1 MDIEE
6 AKKIIQDKI
15 QAEEGVREVRK
26 RIKTYIHQD
35 AREGF
40 TETFKPLIE
49 TSEKVKES
57 VDSHQNKL
65 IKQLQENQLALTQGF
80 EGNRKAITS
89 GFDKMDEVKKWDLEQ
104 LPGYEAIE
112 EEPEKEEEDETIEE
126 EEEYEEEKIKKLEK
140 QIEVTTKLRDN
151 YYGLALSTDK
161 EEAEENFKQRAR
173 IENEKIKKMKE
184 DLEKMKT
191 NLMEKKEKEIE
202 KEPVTITDKKIEEQ
216 LNKNLVNTETSEI
229 LKQLN
234 LDLSYSYINKD
245 KQKFLKDFDVALKVK
260 ADLGKKT
267 KNYTKEKKDSVS
279 GIVKRVYHPPKKG
292 SKASN
297 KTQKLIA
304 AHNIL
309 SIYVA
314 NMREVAAYKEITGT
328 GIIHFNNPQ
337 QLVSRLELLA
347 GSIIAGNNG
356 VKQEFSQI
364 AHLLHQLK
372 IITKKTLN
380 DLLKKYILLK

>member
-1 MDIEE
+1 MNIEE

-15 QAEEGVREVRK
+15 QADEGAREVRK
-26 RIKTYIHQD
+26 NIKSYVHQKQD

-40 TETFKPLIE
+40 TEPFKPLIE

-57 VDSHQNKL
+57 VDTQQNKL
-65 IKQLQENQLALTQGF
+65 IKQLQENQLALTKGL

-89 GFDKMDEVKKWDLEQ
+89 GFDKMDEVKKWDLRQ
-104 LPGYEAIE
+104 LSGYEAIE
-112 EEPEKEEEDETIEE
+112 EEPEKEEEDE
-126 EEEYEEEKIKKLEK
+126 EEKIKNLEK
-140 QIEVTTKLRDN
+140 QIEQKTKVRDN
-151 YYGLALSTDK
+151 YYVLAFDIDK
-161 EEAEENFKQRAR
+161 EEAEENYKKLAHN
-173 IENEKIKKMKE
+173 ENEKIKKMKE
-184 DLEKMKT
+184 VFEKMKT
-191 NLMEKKEKEIE
+191 NLMKKKEKEIE
-202 KEPVTITDKKIEEQ
+202 KEPVTITDKKIEER
-216 LNKNLVNTETSEI
+216 LNKNLVNTETSEL

-234 LDLSYSYINKD
+234 LDLPYSYINKD
-245 KQKFLKDFDVALKVK
+245 KQKFSKDFDLALKVK
-260 ADLGKKT
+260 ADLGKRT

-279 GIVKRVYHPPKKG
+279 GIVKRVYLPPKKG

-372 IITKKTLN
+372 VITKKTLN
-380 DLLKKYILLK
+380 DLLKIYILLK

>member
-1 MDIEE
+1 MNIEE

-15 QAEEGVREVRK
+15 QADEAAREVRK
-26 RIKTYIHQD
+26 NIKSYVHQKQD

-57 VDSHQNKL
+57 VDTQQNKL
-65 IKQLQENQLALTQGF
+65 IKQLQENQLALTKGL

-89 GFDKMDEVKKWDLEQ
+89 GFDKMDEVKKWDLRQ
-104 LPGYEAIE
+104 LSGYEAIE
-112 EEPEKEEEDETIEE
+112 EEPEKEEEDE
-126 EEEYEEEKIKKLEK
+126 EEKIKNLEK
-140 QIEVTTKLRDN
+140 QIEQKTKVRDN
-151 YYGLALSTDK
+151 YYVLAFDIDK
-161 EEAEENFKQRAR
+161 EEAEENYKKLAHN
-173 IENEKIKKMKE
+173 ENEKIKKMKE
-184 DLEKMKT
+184 VFEKMKT
-191 NLMEKKEKEIE
+191 NLMKKKEKEIE
-202 KEPVTITDKKIEEQ
+202 KEPVTITHKKIEER
-216 LNKNLVNTETSEI
+216 LNKNLVNTETSEL

-245 KQKFLKDFDVALKVK
+245 KQKFSKDFDLALKVK
-260 ADLGKKT
+260 ADLGKRT

-279 GIVKRVYHPPKKG
+279 GIVKRVYLPPKKG

-372 IITKKTLN
+372 VITKKTLN
-380 DLLKKYILLK
+380 DLLKIYILLK

>member
-1 MDIEE
+1 MDVEE
-6 AKKIIQDKI
+6 AKRIIQNKI
-15 QAEEGVREVRK
+15 QADEAAREVRK
-26 RIKTYIHQD
+26 HIKTYIHEKQN

-57 VDSHQNKL
+57 IDTQQNKL
-65 IKQLQENQLALTQGF
+65 IEQLQKNQLTLTAGF

-89 GFDKMDEVKKWDLEQ
+89 GFDKMDEVKKWDLGQ

-112 EEPEKEEEDETIEE
+112 EEPEKEEEVEE
-126 EEEYEEEKIKKLEK
+126 EDEETEEKIKNLEK
-140 QIEVTTKLRDN
+140 QIEEKTKLRDG
-151 YYGLALSTDK
+151 YYNLVLSTDK
-161 EEAEENFKQRAR
+161 EEAEEFVKKRVR
-173 IENEKIKKMKE
+173 IEDEKIKKMKE

-202 KEPVTITDKKIEEQ
+202 KEPVTISDEKIKER
-216 LNKNLVNTETSEI
+216 LNKNLVNKETSEI

-234 LDLSYSYINKD
+234 LDLPYSYINKD
-245 KQKFLKDFDVALKVK
+245 QQKFLKDFDFALKVK
-260 ADLGKKT
+260 ADLGKRT

-279 GIVKRVYHPPKKG
+279 GIVKRVYRPPKKG
-292 SKASN
+292 SKASI
-297 KTQKLIA
+297 KTQKLIS

-309 SIYVA
+309 AIYVA

-372 IITKKTLN
+372 IITKN
-380 DLLKKYILLK
+380 HSMIF

>member
-15 QAEEGVREVRK
+15 QADEAAREVRK
-26 RIKTYIHQD
+26 NIKSYVHQKQD

-57 VDSHQNKL
+57 VDTQQNKI
-65 IKQLQENQLALTQGF
+65 IKQLQENQLALTAGF

-89 GFDKMDEVKKWDLEQ
+89 GFDKMDEVKKWDLQQ

-112 EEPEKEEEDETIEE
+112 ETEKEEEDEED
-126 EEEYEEEKIKKLEK
+126 EEEKIKILEK

-151 YYGLALSTDK
+151 YYVLALDTDK
-161 EEAEENFKQRAR
+161 EESEEHFKQRAR
-173 IENEKIKKMKE
+173 TEDEKIKKMKE
-184 DLEKMKT
+184 VLEKMKT
-191 NLMEKKEKEIE
+191 NLMKKKEKEIE
-202 KEPVTITDKKIEEQ
+202 KEPVTITDKRIEER
-216 LNKNLVNTETSEI
+216 LNKNLVNTETSEL
-229 LKQLN
+229 LKQLH
-234 LDLSYSYINKD
+234 LDLPYSYINKD
-245 KQKFLKDFDVALKVK
+245 KQKFLKDFDLALKVK
-260 ADLGKKT
+260 ADLGKRT

-292 SKASN
+292 SKASD
-297 KTQKLIA
+297 KTKKLIE

-314 NMREVAAYKEITGT
+314 NMREVAAYKEIIGQ

-372 IITKKTLN
+372 VINKKTLN